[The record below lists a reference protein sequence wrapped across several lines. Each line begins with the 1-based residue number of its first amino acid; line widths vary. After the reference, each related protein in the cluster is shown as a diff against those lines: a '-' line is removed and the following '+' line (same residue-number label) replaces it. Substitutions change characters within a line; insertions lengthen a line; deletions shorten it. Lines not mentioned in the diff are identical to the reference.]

1 MAFILASSLVSL
13 PVSVLLLCRPFVRGS
28 EFEFVTGSSR
38 GYLDPTSRYAQ
49 NLSVVSEHGFDVV
62 FFYIWLPYLSFPY
75 VWLPWI
81 YQHRMFVFFFVCF
94 TVLLPYMCQL
104 SRIMTRILILNT
116 YCGTIRRVVF
126 VL

>member
-1 MAFILASSLVSL
+1 VAFILASSLVSL

-81 YQHRMFVFFFVCF
+81 YQNRMFVFFIFFLYVS
-94 TVLLPYMCQL
+94 VVLPYMCL
-104 SRIMTRILILNT
+104 YSRIMTSILILNT
-116 YCGTIRRVVF
+116 YCGTMF
-126 VL
+126 